1 MSFGINALISRVFDQ
16 YSDNVAI
23 QHETQIITYK
33 ELEERSNSF
42 AAYLISLGVCPGYFI
57 PIIARKSVSVFIV
70 LLGVLKTGAAYV
82 PISTDFSIET
92 IQKILSQIEANIIC
106 IDDDILTMYD
116 GNELAQYIPIS
127 FVFSQENNLP
137 SNLSCLKE
145 ARGEYAYMVFTS
157 GSTGDPKGVLVTHNN
172 LIATY
177 RSWELVY
184 QLSPNDKHLQMANIS
199 FDVFAGDWIRA
210 FCSGG
215 TLVLCDKSVLL
226 SPEKLYYL
234 IDSVKITVA
243 EFVPAILRILIKYC
257 ERKTKRLSTFRLLL
271 CGSDAWTMSE
281 YRKVKLLCEPQARVV
296 SSYGLTE
303 TTIDSTYFEE
313 KNGSLLKNEDLVPL
327 GIPFPHVSTYIV
339 NEQLE
344 AKDSGELLI
353 GGQGVAHGYFNN
365 HALEQ
370 GRFITDSDHKQRL
383 FRTGDC
389 VKKLSDGNIY
399 FYGRNIH
406 CINVRGV
413 RIDLNVVE
421 STLKGHPDI
430 EQALLL
436 TKNTNDESKSEID
449 LYIVPNNDSLTYSSI
464 KEYILKKIKNFPLPK
479 SIFIVE
485 QLSLNV
491 NNKINRKYIP
501 TEIKKVLTEH
511 SP

>member
-1 MSFGINALISRVFDQ
+1 MNFSIHRLISLVSDQ
-16 YSDNVAI
+16 YPDNIAVQNGA
-23 QHETQIITYK
+23 QIITYK
-33 ELEERSNSF
+33 ELDERSNSF
-42 AAYLISLGVCPGYFI
+42 AAYLISLGVRPGCFI

-70 LLGVLKTGAAYV
+70 LLGILKTGAAYV

-92 IQKILSQIEANIIC
+92 IHKILSQIEAKIIC

-116 GNELAQYIPIS
+116 KNEVIRHIPLS
-127 FVFSQENNLP
+127 FVFSQENNLQAKFD
-137 SNLSCLKE
+137 CLE
-145 ARGEYAYMVFTS
+145 GAGNEYAYMVFTS

-177 RSWELVY
+177 RSWEVVY
-184 QLSPNDKHLQMANIS
+184 QLSPDDKHLQMANIS

-210 FCSGG
+210 FCSGA

-226 SPEKLYYL
+226 SAEKLYYL

-257 ERKTKRLSTFRLLL
+257 ERKTKRLSSFRLLL
-271 CGSDAWTMSE
+271 CGSDVWTMSE

-303 TTIDSTYFEE
+303 ATIDSTYFEE

-327 GIPFPHVSTYIV
+327 GVPFPHVSTYIV
-339 NEQLE
+339 NEEFE

-365 HALEQ
+365 NALEQ
-370 GRFITDSDHKQRL
+370 GRFITGSDHKQKL

-413 RIDLNVVE
+413 RIDLNAVE

-436 TKNTNDESKSEID
+436 TKNTNDESKSELD
-449 LYIVPNNDSLTYSSI
+449 LYIVPNNDSLTYNSV
-464 KEYILKKIKNFPLPK
+464 KEYIIKKINNFPFPK

-485 QLSLNV
+485 QLFLTF